1 MYFGRFFDRF
11 APPRIQKAHGDTTI
25 MTYTINTPN
34 HFGCNM
40 TKEVSDFP
48 VFDQNQEYCGQIH
61 RIAAWQVPQS
71 VYQQLGLP
79 DNLDLYITSEGHWA
93 PTIEIAEHVLVNTPR
108 ARSFKVKGAT
118 LSFFVPAQWAEDN
131 GNPSTH
137 DDYRV
142 FRTAAGG
149 WDAEEAWA
157 RQRVLMS
164 FAYSES

>member
-1 MYFGRFFDRF
+1 
-11 APPRIQKAHGDTTI
+11 

-34 HFGCNM
+34 HFGCNP

-48 VFDQNQEYCGQIH
+48 VFNQNNEYCGHIH

-93 PTIEIAEHVLVNTPR
+93 PTLENAEHRLVNTP
-108 ARSFKVKGAT
+108 AAQSLIVKGAT
-118 LSFFVPAQWAEDN
+118 LSFFVPPQWAEDN
-131 GNPSTH
+131 GNPSAY

-149 WDAEEAWA
+149 WDAEGIYVSRRPVSLVGLAE
-157 RQRVLMS
+157 V
-164 FAYSES
+164 F